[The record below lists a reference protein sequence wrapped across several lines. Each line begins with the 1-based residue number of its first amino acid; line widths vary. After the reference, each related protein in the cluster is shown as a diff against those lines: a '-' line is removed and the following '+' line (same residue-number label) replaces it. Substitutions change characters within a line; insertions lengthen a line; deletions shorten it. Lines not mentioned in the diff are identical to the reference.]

1 MDKRQK
7 ASITRVVQEL
17 SSIQVFRRRSLIQDS
32 RENGVSQGTRRLN
45 IARPSGSNPTEMAVL
60 ASKGTL
66 HTLGPIPP
74 SMTTR
79 VIGKEVDLGPICN
92 F

>member
-1 MDKRQK
+1 MG
-7 ASITRVVQEL
+7 TRKQVLRELYRKL
-17 SSIQVFRRRSLIQDS
+17 SSIQVFRSRSLIQDS
-32 RENGVSQGTRRLN
+32 RENEVSQVAERLN
-45 IARPSGSNPTEMAVL
+45 IARSSGSNPTEMAVL
-60 ASKGTL
+60 ASKETL
-66 HTLGPIPP
+66 YTLGLVPP

>member
-1 MDKRQK
+1 MREVYRK
-7 ASITRVVQEL
+7 L
-17 SSIQVFRRRSLIQDS
+17 SSIQVFRSRSLIQDS
-32 RENGVSQGTRRLN
+32 RENEVSQVAETLN
-45 IARPSGSNPTEMAVL
+45 IARSSGSNPTEMAVL

-66 HTLGPIPP
+66 HTLGPVPP

>member
-1 MDKRQK
+1 MG
-7 ASITRVVQEL
+7 TRKQVLRELCRKL
-17 SSIQVFRRRSLIQDS
+17 SSIQVFSSRSLIQDS
-32 RENGVSQGTRRLN
+32 RENEVNQGTRRLN

-66 HTLGPIPP
+66 HTLGPVPP

-79 VIGKEVDLGPICN
+79 VIGKEINLGPICN

>member
-1 MDKRQK
+1 M
-7 ASITRVVQEL
+7 
-17 SSIQVFRRRSLIQDS
+17 
-32 RENGVSQGTRRLN
+32 ENEVSQVAGVLN

-60 ASKGTL
+60 ASKGTMY
-66 HTLGPIPP
+66 TLGPVPP
-74 SMTTR
+74 SMTIR